1 MTTHAM
7 AMVKWDVFRPGAGRQ
22 MFTRS
27 YFYAS
32 RQKRLVDLVGDG
44 GTLWLVTS
52 REEGDEPRRYHLAYK
67 LVDCAPASPSEEQA
81 EEFGPH
87 MVRAW
92 DWDRS
97 IHFPYN
103 DVTDVLL
110 RLRFTSGQPLEDA
123 SQIGQRLLSI
133 PQLTPDDVE
142 VMEAFQQKV
151 LSERTVFL
159 SYARHDVEVAALLE
173 QELGARSIHVWRD
186 ETSLRA
192 GEAWEAALKRAVRS
206 ADCVIV
212 LVSPASAESD
222 VVRRELHWATSEM
235 ALGEMV
241 ECIVPVL
248 LPSGGWDAFVEL
260 HAFQRVDYPT
270 QPDTTFFDS
279 LAGQLGDSPRRRK
292 Q

>member
-1 MTTHAM
+1 
-7 AMVKWDVFRPGAGRQ
+7 
-22 MFTRS
+22 
-27 YFYAS
+27 
-32 RQKRLVDLVGDG
+32 
-44 GTLWLVTS
+44 
-52 REEGDEPRRYHLAYK
+52 
-67 LVDCAPASPSEEQA
+67 
-81 EEFGPH
+81 
-87 MVRAW
+87 VRAW

-133 PQLTPDDVE
+133 PQLTPGDVE

-159 SYARHDVEVAALLE
+159 SYACHDVEVAALLE
-173 QELGARSIHVWRD
+173 QELEARGIHVWRD

-235 ALGEMV
+235 ALGDMV

-260 HAFQRVDYPT
+260 HAFRRVDYPA
-270 QPDTTFFDS
+270 QPDTAFFDS
-279 LAGQLGDSPRRRK
+279 LASHLGGGLRQPK